1 MMRKPKLSHQHLDR
15 RRRGAYLIPS
25 LFTMANVF
33 CGYFALT
40 EAFKAGLLMGQD
52 LELAAQH
59 FDVAAKAIGFAVLF
73 DGLDGRIARLMNT
86 TSPFG
91 KELDSL
97 ADTITFGIA
106 PAFLAFSWG
115 VRAVIPEPA
124 TAFSAHLVSAGWL
137 VSFLFVICS
146 AARLARFNIQSLPG
160 DTRPERLEH
169 KHFVGLPTPA
179 AAGLVAAIVHVT
191 GGVPMQELLWVP
203 FWLLLLLATAI
214 LMVSTW
220 RYYSFKALDLRQ
232 RHKFAV
238 VVVMGTIVGLIW
250 FYSQPVLLL
259 IATSYLLSG
268 VVAKVT
274 HSLRRGRAPVHHDAQ
289 PEGQT
294 QKREVSDPHS
304 EAL

>member
-1 MMRKPKLSHQHLDR
+1 
-15 RRRGAYLIPS
+15 
-25 LFTMANVF
+25 MANVF
-33 CGYFALT
+33 CGYYALT
-40 EAFKAGLLMGQD
+40 EAFKAGLLTMQG
-52 LELAAQH
+52 LEEAAFH

-106 PAFLAFSWG
+106 PAFLAYSWG
-115 VRAVIPEPA
+115 VRAVLPSPGTSFTEHMA
-124 TAFSAHLVSAGWL
+124 AAGWL
-137 VSFLFVICS
+137 VSFLFVICG
-146 AARLARFNIQSLPG
+146 AARLARFNIQSTPG
-160 DTRPERLEH
+160 ETRPDRHEH

-179 AAGLVAAIVHVT
+179 GAGLVAAIVHAN
-191 GGVPMQELLWVP
+191 GGMPMRDQLWVP

-220 RYYSFKALDLRQ
+220 RYYSFKALDLRKRQ
-232 RHKFAV
+232 KFAV

-250 FYSQPVLLL
+250 FYSKPVLLL
-259 IATSYLLSG
+259 IATTYLLSG
-268 VVAKVT
+268 VIAKLS
-274 HSLRRGRAPVHHDAQ
+274 HSFRRGRATSHAPAHAEARSETHAHERDL
-289 PEGQT
+289 
-294 QKREVSDPHS
+294 SDSHS

>member
-1 MMRKPKLSHQHLDR
+1 
-15 RRRGAYLIPS
+15 
-25 LFTMANVF
+25 MANVF
-33 CGYFALT
+33 CGYYALT

-52 LELAAQH
+52 LELAALH

-115 VRAVIPEPA
+115 VRAVLPEPE
-124 TAFSAHLVSAGWL
+124 TAFTAHLVSAGWL

-146 AARLARFNIQSLPG
+146 AARLARFNIQSSAG
-160 DTRPERLEH
+160 ETRPERLEH

-179 AAGLVAAIVHVT
+179 AAGVVAAIVHVT
-191 GGVPMQELLWVP
+191 GGMPMQELLWVP
-203 FWLLLLLATAI
+203 FWLLLLLATAV

-220 RYYSFKALDLRQ
+220 RYYSFKDLDLRKRQ
-232 RHKFAV
+232 KFAV
-238 VVVMGTIVGLIW
+238 VIVMGTIVGLIW
-250 FYSQPVLLL
+250 FYSRPVLLL
-259 IATSYLLSG
+259 IAASYLLSG
-268 VVAKVT
+268 VLAKLS
-274 HSLRRGRAPVHHDAQ
+274 HSLRRGRAPSQTEA
-289 PEGQT
+289 QT
-294 QKREVSDPHS
+294 QKDEVSDSHS
-304 EAL
+304 EAH